1 MLPPSAAHTT
11 RTRPYRVLAV
21 VVAVIGLLAGL
32 ARTASATTVPA
43 SRSTSSAFTLTSSV
57 APSRLPTLVGPETR
71 VGAADLP
78 PSLFVGSG
86 RSVLAGHVGQTCPAY
101 DGFVVGSCVA
111 TNTGGKPGQQQLF
124 DTEPY
129 DLVPESAPKP
139 LGRGSTGS
147 ARPNN
152 LNEQL
157 AMNEARSNPG
167 AGQPVPVKG
176 GMADSRWP
184 ASEGWVKMRQ
194 NVNSVEVHYV
204 QNTKT
209 GAVDDFKFK

>member
-32 ARTASATTVPA
+32 AGTASATTVPA

-111 TNTGGKPGQQQLF
+111 TNT
-124 DTEPY
+124 
-129 DLVPESAPKP
+129 
-139 LGRGSTGS
+139 
-147 ARPNN
+147 
-152 LNEQL
+152 
-157 AMNEARSNPG
+157 PG
-167 AGQPVPVKG
+167 AAEAPAISEKIAGQMGPRGWTPETIGKTV
-176 GMADSRWP
+176 ANP
-184 ASEGWVKMRQ
+184 AETHSVWDFTAGTKQPATAYVRPDGSYVV
-194 NVNSVEVHYV
+194 VNDA
-204 QNTKT
+204 TKT
-209 GAVDDFKFK
+209 VVQVSDATNSNWKAVWNDPRFKR